1 MEIYELTQLIRRNY
15 KTVVLTVFLFVFFAT
30 AALLLRPLEYA
41 ARSRLLIQEKS
52 TVSLDPY
59 AAAKNNEYLGS
70 LLTKVVDSDMFFE
83 EVTNAGF
90 NIDKGYFGRDLG
102 AQLSRWTKTVEAKSV
117 PDAGII
123 EISVYHED
131 KYQAEQIAQA
141 INYVLRTNHGAYDG
155 RGESA
160 SIKIIN
166 RPVASDWPV
175 RPNLPFNLAIATLLG
190 FVFGIGYVWLSELRS
205 SAAFDRDVIKNVPET
220 PQATGAPGQT
230 REEAKEEYEAA
241 TGRDYLNG
249 GFRAKEDLT
258 ADVYSLAP
266 EEAVSEGGYLSE
278 DFYPGETTG
287 GEAKEMFGEGDIKNL
302 FGGTV

>member
-52 TVSLDPY
+52 AVNLDPY

-102 AQLSRWTKTVEAKSV
+102 AQLSRWTKTVEAKSI

-190 FVFGIGYVWLSELRS
+190 FVFSIGYVWLSELKS
-205 SAAFDRDVIKNVPET
+205 SSLSDSEDVNSAPAISKDVVTDQEKSEVIKNREKPADQRDLQRVDGLRPE
-220 PQATGAPGQT
+220 
-230 REEAKEEYEAA
+230 
-241 TGRDYLNG
+241 
-249 GFRAKEDLT
+249 LT
-258 ADVYSLAP
+258 ADIYGLAV
-266 EEAVSEGGYLSE
+266 EEAITEGGYLSE
-278 DFYPGETTG
+278 DFYPGETTS